1 MKIVNTN
8 VSNLNKRICLLAD
21 IHFNIKYDTKVFD
34 KIIKNIS
41 INKPDYICLVGDILD
56 NSIVETYDD
65 VKNLYDFINDLSKIG
80 KVIISLG
87 NHDITYIHNR
97 KKHEYRY
104 PSKYVLNI
112 KKMNNVV
119 FLDNEKYIDNDIC
132 FIGYSASFDTYY
144 KEDGLESNVIDEL
157 NKILVNIDNTKFN
170 ILLSHNPLYVSK
182 DTVYKNVNNYSKLNL
197 ILSGHTHNGILPL
210 FTNKNTVLVSP
221 QKRLFIPKGRGIFKN
236 DNVLTIVTGGV
247 IKLSYC
253 SGIFRYFNF
262 LFPVSIDYIN
272 GDKR

>member
-1 MKIVNTN
+1 MKIVNTSI
-8 VSNLNKRICLLAD
+8 VNLDKKICLLGD
-21 IHFNIKYDTKVFD
+21 IHFNLKYNTKILD
-34 KIIKNIS
+34 KIIKNVK
-41 INKPDYICLVGDILD
+41 INKPDYICLVGDVID
-56 NSIVETYDD
+56 NSIVETYDIS
-65 VKNLYDFINDLSKIG
+65 KLYDFINDLSKIG

-104 PSKYVLNI
+104 PNKYVLNI

-144 KEDGLESNVIDEL
+144 KEDGLESSVIDEL
-157 NKILVNIDNTKFN
+157 NKILVDIDNTKFN

-210 FTNKNTVLVSP
+210 FTNKNKVFISP
-221 QKRLFIPKGRGIFKN
+221 QKRLFVSDGRGVFNKG
-236 DNVLTIVTGGV
+236 DVLIIVTGGV
-247 IKLSYC
+247 VKLSYC
-253 SGIFRYFNF
+253 SNLFRYFNF
-262 LFPVSIDYIN
+262 LFPISIDYIN